1 MPLDPRLSFD
11 EVLEIYDRSRPE
23 YPDAAFVDL
32 FAYLREG
39 GSSARP
45 RVLEIGPGTGQATR
59 ALLAHGAEV
68 TAVEI
73 GARLAAFLRA
83 KFDGEPRLDVIH
95 APFEE
100 AAALPRSSFDMV
112 FAATSWH
119 WLDPAVRAHKA
130 VELLVAHGTLAT
142 LSTVQIRSDA
152 DRGYFERTF
161 EVYRRYRP
169 DEVHN
174 TAPAEG
180 EVEPL
185 EAEEFRASGLLADVD
200 VHRYRWDQR
209 YSTGQYEA
217 LVRSYS
223 NTQTMEPGAREAL
236 IADLR
241 RIIEQEYDGYVVRPL
256 VIALTMG
263 RKP

>member
-1 MPLDPRLSFD
+1 VPLDPRLSFD
-11 EVLEIYDRSRPE
+11 EVPEIYDRSRPE
-23 YPDAAFVDL
+23 YPGAAFVDL
-32 FAYLREG
+32 FAYLRAG
-39 GSSARP
+39 GSRERP

-83 KFDGEPRLDVIH
+83 KFDGEPWLDVID
-95 APFEE
+95 APFEN
-100 AAALPRSSFDMV
+100 AVLPHASFDAV

-119 WLDPAVRAHKA
+119 WLDPAVRTRKA
-130 VELLVAHGTLAT
+130 VDVLAPHGALAT
-142 LSTVQIRSDA
+142 LSTIQIRSDV

-169 DEVHN
+169 DELQS
-174 TAPAEG
+174 TAPAED
-180 EVEPL
+180 EVHPVD
-185 EAEEFRASGLLADVD
+185 AEEFRASGLLADVD
-200 VHRYRWDQR
+200 VRRYRWDQH
-209 YSTGQYEA
+209 YSTDEYEA

-223 NTQTMEPGAREAL
+223 STQTMEVAAREGL

-241 RIIEQEYDGYVVRPL
+241 GIIEQEYDGYVIRPL
-256 VIALTMG
+256 VIALTLA
-263 RKP
+263 RKR

>member
-1 MPLDPRLSFD
+1 VTLDPRLSFD
-11 EVLEIYDRSRPE
+11 EVPEVYDRSRPE

-32 FAYLREG
+32 LAYLRERG
-39 GSSARP
+39 GSEHP

-59 ALLAHGAEV
+59 ALLAHSAEV

-83 KFDGEPRLDVIH
+83 KFDGEPRLDVLH
-95 APFEE
+95 ATFEE
-100 AAALPRSSFDMV
+100 AALPHSSFDVV

-119 WLDPAVRAHKA
+119 WLDPAVRARKA
-130 VELLVAHGTLAT
+130 VELLVPHGTLAT

-174 TAPAEG
+174 IAPAEG
-180 EVEPL
+180 EVEPVD
-185 EAEEFRASGLLADVD
+185 AEEFRASGLLADVD
-200 VHRYRWDQR
+200 VRRYRWDQR
-209 YSTGQYEA
+209 YSTDAYEG

-223 NTQTMEPGAREAL
+223 NTQTMEPVAREAL

-241 RIIEQEYDGYVVRPL
+241 RIIEQEFEGYVVRPL
-256 VIALTMG
+256 VIALTLA